1 MYYQA
6 VYLTFEWCL
15 PRNYGDMQSQILISQ
30 NVLDFSLLYYDFIP
44 AVISLL
50 FPIIMQACM
59 SVIHYGEEV
68 NAVFFADVIGGTLW
82 QMTNFL
88 LIHFVITSVGL
99 LFVSSE
105 MTREGNEDI
114 LNNLKESVILAET
127 GTGKIV
133 FANTSAKRLNK
144 HLVEEL
150 SVSLYD
156 QGADGPDFSIFD
168 R

>member
-1 MYYQA
+1 
-6 VYLTFEWCL
+6 
-15 PRNYGDMQSQILISQ
+15 
-30 NVLDFSLLYYDFIP
+30 
-44 AVISLL
+44 
-50 FPIIMQACM
+50 M

-68 NAVFFADVIGGTLW
+68 NIVFFADVIGGTLW

-114 LNNLKESVILAET
+114 LNNLKESVILAEQ

-156 QGADGPDFSIFD
+156 
-168 R
+168 